1 MIRKSDAQ
9 WWVLEAKKHPESA
22 SAIVEELAQ
31 RLAELDAEN
40 ERLRDEIVRLQ
51 HRAPAADAESTE
63 AAALRQQVVT
73 LQRLLEG
80 ETSAGPSAV
89 LLSDRL
95 QAARLPLSQVQR
107 RADEGRPALDSQ
119 ALLGRR
125 PLLLLARPQD
135 ELLLLTNQGRG
146 LKMAPS
152 DLPLLAEGGK
162 WPVAEGRELAAD
174 ERLTAAVAVAEPPRF
189 WTVVTRRGYV
199 RQFLRI
205 AFDRGVTQGEPLVE
219 SPLHNDAPVALVN
232 GDRGDLLLLTRWG
245 KAVRFPQRAIAAPGS
260 VALELDPDDAVVA
273 ALPLPSDTQIL
284 IVTASGFAAR
294 RDTDRFAARARPGGA
309 GKPLIQAF
317 DVLGAFP
324 HERQAQL
331 LYLTYSGK
339 LALVSTADVPL
350 HQRSGKGTRVRTFD
364 RDPAVAVALVPGGE
378 DAD

>member
-1 MIRKSDAQ
+1 MIRRSDTQ

-22 SAIVEELAQ
+22 AGIVEELAQ

-51 HRAPAADAESTE
+51 HRAPAADAESAE
-63 AAALRQQVVT
+63 AAALRQQVAT

-107 RADEGRPALDSQ
+107 LTDEGRPALDSQ

-135 ELLLLTNQGRG
+135 ELLLLTNQGHG
-146 LKMAPS
+146 LKIVPA
-152 DLPLLAEGGK
+152 DLPLLAEGGE
-162 WPVAEGRELAAD
+162 WPVAEGQELAAD

-205 AFDRGVTQGEPLVE
+205 AFDRGMVQGEPLIE

-232 GDRGDLLLLTRWG
+232 GDRGDLLLLTHWG

-260 VALELDPDDAVVA
+260 VALDLDPDDAVVA
-273 ALPLPSDTQIL
+273 ALPLPSDIQIL

-294 RDTDRFAARARPGGA
+294 RDTERFAARARPGGA

-317 DVLGAFP
+317 DVLGAFLCEQ
-324 HERQAQL
+324 HAQL
-331 LYLTYSGK
+331 LYLTYSGR
-339 LALVSTADVPL
+339 LALVSTTDIPL
-350 HQRSGKGTRVRTFD
+350 HQRADKGTRVRTFD
-364 RDPAVAVALVPGGE
+364 RDPAVAVALVP
-378 DAD
+378 

>member
-22 SAIVEELAQ
+22 AAIVEELAQ

-51 HRAPAADAESTE
+51 HRAPAADAESAE
-63 AAALRQQVVT
+63 AAALRQQVAT

-80 ETSAGPSAV
+80 DPSAGPSAV

-95 QAARLPLSQVQR
+95 QAARLPLSQMQR
-107 RADEGRPALDSQ
+107 LADEGHPALDSQ

-146 LKMAPS
+146 LKMTPS
-152 DLPLLAEGGK
+152 DLPLLAEEGE
-162 WPVAEGRELAAD
+162 WPVAEGWELAAD
-174 ERLTAAVAVAEPPRF
+174 ERLTAAVAVAVAEPPRF

-205 AFDRGVTQGEPLVE
+205 VVDRGVAQGEPLVE

-260 VALELDPDDAVVA
+260 VALDLDPDDVVVA

-294 RDTDRFAARARPGGA
+294 RDTERFAARARPGGA

-324 HERQAQL
+324 REQHAQL

-339 LALVSTADVPL
+339 LTLVSTADVPL

-364 RDPAVAVALVPGGE
+364 RDPAVAVTLVP
-378 DAD
+378 